1 MLLSLPGLLNADEL
15 SLARRLLME
24 AEWVDG
30 RATSGHQSA
39 LVKQNH
45 QLPDAS
51 PATAPLR
58 KLVLQALGRTTAFT
72 AAALPLKVFPPRFN
86 RHAVGMTFGDH
97 IDNTILDHPGGLVRA
112 DMSATIFFNNPDE
125 YDGGELVIEDTF
137 GSRTVKLAAG
147 DMILYPSGSIHRVQP
162 VTRGERLACFFWIQS
177 MVRDDGQR
185 TLLHDLDLALR
196 GLRQRGLS
204 GEQEMVMLTG
214 IYHNLLRRWAEL

>member
-1 MLLSLPGLLNADEL
+1 MLLTIPGILNADA
-15 SLARRLLME
+15 LAQVHRQVMVVDW
-24 AEWVDG
+24 ADG

-39 LVKQNH
+39 LVKHNH
-45 QLPDAS
+45 QLPEDA

-58 KLVLQALGRTTAFT
+58 TLILQALGRNPAFT
-72 AAALPLKVFPPRFN
+72 SAALPLRVFPPRFN

-97 IDNTILDHPGGLVRA
+97 IDNTILDHPGGLLRA
-112 DMSATIFFNNPDE
+112 DMSATIFLTAPDA

-162 VTRGERLACFFWIQS
+162 VTRGERLACFFWVQS
-177 MVRDDGQR
+177 MIRDDGQR
-185 TLLHDLDLALR
+185 TMLHDLDLALR

-214 IYHNLLRRWAEL
+214 VYHNLLRRWAEL